1 MRADLTDLDNFADG
15 FPHALFEA
23 HRREAP
29 VYWHEPTE
37 HTPDGEGFWSVAT
50 YAETLAVLRDP
61 VTYSSV
67 TGGTRPYGGTL
78 LQDLAIAGQVLNM
91 MDDPRHAQ
99 VRRLVSSGLTPRMIA
114 RVEADLRARARR
126 LLDAVEPGVPLDF
139 LVEVAA
145 ELPMQMICILLGV
158 PESERHW
165 LFRAIEPQ
173 FDFAGRSAS
182 VGQLTPE
189 EAGNRMYSYGMELI
203 AAKRATPTDD
213 MLSVVANATLDD
225 ALAPLSDLELYLFFS
240 LLFSAGA
247 ETTRNAVAGGLLA
260 LIEHP
265 AQITLLH
272 SDPGLLPSAVEEM
285 VRWTSP
291 SPSKRRTATRDV
303 TLGGCQ
309 ITAGDKVQ
317 IWEGSANR
325 DPLVFTAPDVF
336 DITRKPNPHLGF
348 GQGVHYCLGA
358 NLARLELRVL
368 FEELLTRFSAV
379 RLVRPVEWA
388 RSNRHTGIRHLVV
401 EFDS

>member
-1 MRADLTDLDNFADG
+1 
-15 FPHALFEA
+15 
-23 HRREAP
+23 
-29 VYWHEPTE
+29 
-37 HTPDGEGFWSVAT
+37 
-50 YAETLAVLRDP
+50 
-61 VTYSSV
+61 
-67 TGGTRPYGGTL
+67 
-78 LQDLAIAGQVLNM
+78 
-91 MDDPRHAQ
+91 
-99 VRRLVSSGLTPRMIA
+99 
-114 RVEADLRARARR
+114 
-126 LLDAVEPGVPLDF
+126 
-139 LVEVAA
+139 
-145 ELPMQMICILLGV
+145 
-158 PESERHW
+158 
-165 LFRAIEPQ
+165 
-173 FDFAGRSAS
+173 
-182 VGQLTPE
+182 
-189 EAGNRMYSYGMELI
+189 MYSYGMELI
-203 AAKRATPTDD
+203 TAKRATPTDD

-265 AQITLLH
+265 AQMALLH